1 MATAYKQLRDDITAL
16 IDELAK
22 DESGEACVKTE
33 RRLICVRILQLLV
46 SKYPETFDDG
56 TVLDA
61 ECANGVPWY
70 DCVSSDSAV
79 KKYISDNNG
88 WPKAPEAV
96 VPQLGDSAGHLVN
109 RLYVASKALQQHS
122 EDASSKAAANK
133 RIKIHMDKLMMQNS
147 ELRERV
153 SLLNSKVL
161 NRDRIIKQYEN
172 MNVLKALAHLEC
184 ENNSLR
190 RQLNM
195 DEVPYS
201 VESMQCEPSSIPVV
215 QQVRKP

>member
-1 MATAYKQLRDDITAL
+1 MSTAYKQLRDDITAL
-16 IDELAK
+16 VDDLLHC
-22 DESGEACVKTE
+22 ESGDDCVKAE
-33 RRLICVRILQLLV
+33 RRGICAQILKLLV
-46 SKYPETFDDG
+46 EKYPETFDDG
-56 TVLDA
+56 TVLDS

-88 WPKAPEAV
+88 WPKVPEAV

-109 RLYVASKALQQHS
+109 RLYVASKALEQHTQES
-122 EDASSKAAANK
+122 SSKAEANK
-133 RIKIHMDKLMMQNS
+133 RIKLHMDKLMMQNS
-147 ELRERV
+147 ELRDRV

-201 VESMQCEPSSIPVV
+201 IESMQCEPLSIPVV
-215 QQVRKP
+215 QQVSEP

>member
-22 DESGEACVKTE
+22 DESGESCVKTE

-109 RLYVASKALQQHS
+109 RLYVASKALEQHS
-122 EDASSKAAANK
+122 QEASSKQQ
-133 RIKIHMDKLMMQNS
+133 LT
-147 ELRERV
+147 RESRFTWT
-153 SLLNSKVL
+153 
-161 NRDRIIKQYEN
+161 
-172 MNVLKALAHLEC
+172 
-184 ENNSLR
+184 
-190 RQLNM
+190 
-195 DEVPYS
+195 
-201 VESMQCEPSSIPVV
+201 SS
-215 QQVRKP
+215 

>member
-16 IDELAK
+16 VDDLLHC
-22 DESGEACVKTE
+22 ESGDACVKAE
-33 RRLICVRILQLLV
+33 RRGICAQILKLLV
-46 SKYPETFDDG
+46 EKYPETFDDD
-56 TVLDA
+56 TVLDS

-79 KKYISDNNG
+79 KRYISDNNG
-88 WPKAPEAV
+88 WPKVPEAV

-109 RLYVASKALQQHS
+109 RLYVASKALEQHTQ
-122 EDASSKAAANK
+122 ETSSRAEANK
-133 RIKIHMDKLMMQNS
+133 RIKLHMDKLMMQNS
-147 ELRERV
+147 ELRDRV

-161 NRDRIIKQYEN
+161 NRDRIIKQYES
-172 MNVLKALAHLEC
+172 MNVLRALAHLEC

-201 VESMQCEPSSIPVV
+201 VESIQCEPSSIPVV
-215 QQVRKP
+215 QQVSEP

>member
-16 IDELAK
+16 VDDLVH
-22 DESGEACVKTE
+22 DESGEACAKAE
-33 RRLICVRILQLLV
+33 RRGICAQILKMLV
-46 SKYPETFDDG
+46 EKYPETFDDG
-56 TVLDA
+56 TVLSA

-109 RLYVASKALQQHS
+109 RLYVASKALEQHS
-122 EDASSKAAANK
+122 QEASAKAAANK

-172 MNVLKALAHLEC
+172 MSVLKALAHLEC

-215 QQVRKP
+215 QQVSEP

>member
-16 IDELAK
+16 VDDLLHC
-22 DESGEACVKTE
+22 ESGDACVKSE
-33 RRLICVRILQLLV
+33 RRGICAQILKLLV
-46 SKYPETFDDG
+46 EKYPETFDDG
-56 TVLDA
+56 TVLDS

-79 KKYISDNNG
+79 KRYISDNNG
-88 WPKAPEAV
+88 WPKVPEAV

-109 RLYVASKALQQHS
+109 RLYVASKALEQHNQ
-122 EDASSKAAANK
+122 ETSSKAEANK
-133 RIKIHMDKLMMQNS
+133 RIKLHIDKLMMQNS
-147 ELRERV
+147 ELRDRV

-201 VESMQCEPSSIPVV
+201 VESIQCDPSSIPVV
-215 QQVRKP
+215 QQVSEP